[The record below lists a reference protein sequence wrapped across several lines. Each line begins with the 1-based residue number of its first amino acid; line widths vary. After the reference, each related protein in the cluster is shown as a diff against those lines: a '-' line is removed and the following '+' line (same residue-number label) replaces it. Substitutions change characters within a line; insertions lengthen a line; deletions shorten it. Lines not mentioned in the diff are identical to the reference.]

1 MVTDSVVVLVVRKGN
16 PKQIQTWADV
26 LQAGIDVVTPDA
38 FQLGGAKWNLLAAYG
53 ARLKEAASED
63 AARAN
68 LKELLGHVSVQ
79 LASAREAMATF
90 VGGKGD
96 VLLAYENEA
105 ITAQQAGQP
114 VDYVV
119 PASTMLIE
127 NPIAITKSS
136 RNAAAAQAFVDYARG
151 AGGQRLWAQA
161 GYRPVLQ
168 AVGNEFASTF
178 PVPSGLFTIGDLGG
192 WSNVDKK
199 FFDRDNGMVS
209 LSSRS
214 WAGPVA
220 AASHTAAHQVQWPP
234 VGRVASRLPFG
245 GGLVSAYVTLVVL
258 IPIAALVAQATGAWE
273 QGAWRAVVN
282 PQTLSALELTVA
294 TSLLVTLVNM
304 VVGTATAWVLVRDR
318 FAGRQL
324 LDAAIDLPLAL
335 PTIVAG
341 LTLLTLYGPDSPIG
355 LNVAYTRVA
364 ITLALLFVSFP
375 FVVRA
380 VQPVLH
386 EAHRHRSSPIHC

>member
-26 LQAGIDVVTPDA
+26 VQAGIDVVTPDA
-38 FQLGGAKWNLLAAYG
+38 FQSGGAKWNLLAAYG

-79 LASAREAMATF
+79 PASAREAMTTF

-209 LSSRS
+209 LILQELGQS
-214 WAGPVA
+214 G
-220 AASHTAAHQVQWPP
+220 
-234 VGRVASRLPFG
+234 GRG
-245 GGLVSAYVTLVVL
+245 
-258 IPIAALVAQATGAWE
+258 
-273 QGAWRAVVN
+273 
-282 PQTLSALELTVA
+282 
-294 TSLLVTLVNM
+294 
-304 VVGTATAWVLVRDR
+304 
-318 FAGRQL
+318 
-324 LDAAIDLPLAL
+324 
-335 PTIVAG
+335 
-341 LTLLTLYGPDSPIG
+341 
-355 LNVAYTRVA
+355 
-364 ITLALLFVSFP
+364 
-375 FVVRA
+375 
-380 VQPVLH
+380 
-386 EAHRHRSSPIHC
+386 